1 MEQYLRRTA
10 LSSMADE
17 IGLRLAVW
25 LGATMWFVWLWGL
38 GMPALLA
45 GMALNL
51 MGQMALTR
59 YRRRKVDLR
68 EKALRQRIGGEMLL
82 EDMLLLP
89 RRKAHL
95 QAAALLSQRYPL
107 VIMQVEDAGVLCRC
121 GERRVLVV
129 FTGCAA
135 EEGCGFDD
143 VLAAQQACRRLT
155 AEKCVLCLTG
165 DCPGRVRAFAERM
178 PVPVV
183 FIGREQMLSLAGRA
197 SPATDEQLILLK
209 KRKTRFAPGKSML
222 MLRMLLHRGKAGRY
236 MFYGVAML
244 MIQIL
249 TGWRWYAFMGLTL
262 VCMAVGCVCCH
273 REDKLF

>member
-1 MEQYLRRTA
+1 MEQYLRRTV
-10 LSSMADE
+10 LSSLTDE

-25 LGATMWFVWLWGL
+25 VGATMWFVWLWGL

-59 YRRRKVDLR
+59 YRRRKVELR

-82 EDMLLLP
+82 EDMLLMP

-95 QAAALLSQRYPL
+95 QAAVLLGYRYPL
-107 VIMQVEDAGVLCRC
+107 VILQVEDAGVLCRYQEKRLMIAFA
-121 GERRVLVV
+121 GH
-129 FTGCAA
+129 A
-135 EEGCGFDD
+135 EEEACSSGD
-143 VLAAQQACRRLT
+143 VLAAQQACLRLT
-155 AEKCVLCLTG
+155 AEKCVLCLNG
-165 DCPGRVRAFAERM
+165 ECPARVKAFAERM
-178 PVPVV
+178 PVPVS
-183 FIGREQMLSLAGRA
+183 FIGREQMLALAGQA
-197 SPATDEQLILLK
+197 SPATDEQLLMLK
-209 KRKTRFAPGKSML
+209 KRKTRFTPGKS

-244 MIQIL
+244 VIQIL

-262 VCMAVGCVCCH
+262 VCMAVGCVCHH
-273 REDKLF
+273 REDALL

>member
-68 EKALRQRIGGEMLL
+68 EKALRQRIGGEMLMEEL
-82 EDMLLLP
+82 LLLP

-95 QAAALLSQRYPL
+95 QAAALLSQRYPM
-107 VIMQVEDAGVLCRC
+107 VILQVEDAGVLCRC

-129 FTGCAA
+129 FAGCAA

-155 AEKCVLCLTG
+155 AEKCVLCLSG
-165 DCPGRVRAFAERM
+165 ECPARVRTFAERM

-197 SPATDEQLILLK
+197 SPATDEQLLMLK
-209 KRKTRFAPGKSML
+209 KRKTRFTPGKS

-262 VCMAVGCVCCH
+262 VLMAVGCVCCH
-273 REDKLF
+273 REDTLL